1 MIRQLATFRANCWT
15 LKLYIDKGLVA
26 LDALKIDIK
35 TGNGDEEKELA
46 GRRPIRKR
54 CPHWIVV
61 ACKKKIK

>member
-1 MIRQLATFRANCWT
+1 
-15 LKLYIDKGLVA
+15 LKLYIDKGLAA
-26 LDALKIDIK
+26 LEALKIDIK
-35 TGNGDEEKELA
+35 NGNGDEEKELA